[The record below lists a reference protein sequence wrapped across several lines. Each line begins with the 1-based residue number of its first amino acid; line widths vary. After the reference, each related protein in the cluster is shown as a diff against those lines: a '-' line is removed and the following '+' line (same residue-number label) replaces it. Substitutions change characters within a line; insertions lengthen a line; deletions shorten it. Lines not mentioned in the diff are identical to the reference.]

1 MQKRALAEKVK
12 GELQNSEKHVSIH
25 LAQEINAD
33 TVLTQVCSPYSKKLV
48 SGKLRNTVKN
58 ILRKVESMQNSCNV
72 LFKQKM
78 SENVQTELLV
88 QEYCCNGFK

>member
-1 MQKRALAEKVK
+1 MRQKQKRALAEKVK

-58 ILRKVESMQNSCNV
+58 ILRKNNND
-72 LFKQKM
+72 K
-78 SENVQTELLV
+78 ENYFTEGIFCIS
-88 QEYCCNGFK
+88 QSSRII